1 MKKEGFQEDGDTS
14 ASPPA
19 GTGVVPTRS
28 CHFQRWEG
36 PQLQAHPSLCS
47 MPRHSL
53 LPGACLE
60 EGRVQE

>member
-1 MKKEGFQEDGDTS
+1 MLLHHLQLEQALSPHGA
-14 ASPPA
+14 ASSK
-19 GTGVVPTRS
+19 GGK
-28 CHFQRWEG
+28 G

-53 LPGACLE
+53 LPGECLE